1 MERSLLAT
9 IKKGIRI
16 SLALS
21 VIVILIILLLT
32 VEEKTLEAFH
42 RLRPLFLVLTVLV
55 WGAFVY
61 TDGLRVSILT
71 RASNNS
77 ISVKR
82 AIEIILVG
90 NFMAA
95 VTPFQTGGF
104 PVQLLLFNKDN
115 IGPGRA
121 MAYIAFRG
129 ILIYVPV
136 YLAAPFLILGHL
148 ASIQNWIVQ
157 ALVKYFFFLLFV
169 IIALVFYGLVKPRMA
184 EKFLLW
190 LKKKTGGKT
199 EKVID
204 FLLLEMAEFR
214 KGMGIYLKEGN
225 ERYLLLAI
233 LVSIFSLSFYIG
245 ITPTLLYGLGV
256 SFSFTKAV
264 MIHVLLMAL
273 LLYIPTPGAGGVA
286 EAGAAALFALVC
298 PKHLLGIFVI
308 LWRFFTFQLGA
319 LIGGIITIKEL

>member
-1 MERSLLAT
+1 MEKSLLAT

-21 VIVILIILLLT
+21 IVVILVILLIT
-32 VEEKTLEAFH
+32 VEDKTLSAFH
-42 RLRPLFLVLTVLV
+42 EMRPLFLLLTLLTWAV
-55 WGAFVY
+55 FVY
-61 TDGLRVSILT
+61 LDGLRMSILT
-71 RASNNS
+71 KASDNP
-77 ISVKR
+77 ITVKR
-82 AIEIILVG
+82 AIEIIIVG

-104 PVQLLLFNKDN
+104 PVQLILFNKNN

-136 YLAAPFLILGHL
+136 YAAAPFLILGHL
-148 ASIQNWIVQ
+148 AGIQNLVVRV
-157 ALVKYFFFLLFV
+157 LVKYFFFLLFV
-169 IIALVFYGLVKPRMA
+169 IIGLLFYAIVKPKMA

-190 LKKKTGGKT
+190 LKGKIGGRAAKA
-199 EKVID
+199 ID
-204 FLLLEMAEFR
+204 FLILEMEEFR
-214 KGMGIYLKEGN
+214 KGMGIYLKEGKTK
-225 ERYLLLAI
+225 YLLVAI
-233 LVSIFSLSFYIG
+233 IVSIFSLSAYIA

-256 SFSFTKAV
+256 SFSLSKAI
-264 MIHVLLMAL
+264 MIHVVLMAL

-286 EAGAAALFALVC
+286 EAGGAALFALVC

>member
-1 MERSLLAT
+1 MEKSLLAT

-21 VIVILIILLLT
+21 VAVILIILLIT
-32 VEEKTLEAFH
+32 VEDETISAFH
-42 RLRPLFLVLTVLV
+42 RMRPLFLVLSLLV
-55 WGAFVY
+55 WGVFVY
-61 TDGLRVSILT
+61 LDGLRMSILT
-71 RASNNS
+71 KASDNP
-77 ISVKR
+77 IGVKR

-104 PVQLLLFNKDN
+104 PVQLLLFNKN
-115 IGPGRA
+115 KIGPGRA

-129 ILIYVPV
+129 ILIYIPV
-136 YLAAPFLILGHL
+136 YTAAPFLILGHL
-148 ASIQNWIVQ
+148 AGIQNWVVQ

-169 IIALVFYGLVKPRMA
+169 IIGLVFYAIIKPKIA

-190 LKKKTGGKT
+190 LKGKLGGKVA
-199 EKVID
+199 KAID
-204 FLLLEMAEFR
+204 FLILEMEEFR
-214 KGMGIYLKEGN
+214 KGMGIYLKEGKTK
-225 ERYLLLAI
+225 YLLLAI
-233 LVSIFSLSFYIG
+233 VVSIFSLAAYIAL
-245 ITPTLLYGLGV
+245 TPTLLYGLGV
-256 SFSFTKAV
+256 NFSLTKAI

-286 EAGAAALFALVC
+286 EAGGAALFALVC

-308 LWRFFTFQLGA
+308 LWRFFTFQMGA
-319 LIGGIITIKEL
+319 LVGGIITIKEL